1 MSETQS
7 QYPTNLEL
15 KVARLPT
22 KPGVYLHRDANG
34 NIIYVGKAKNLR
46 ARVRAYFQEART
58 VDAKTKAL
66 QRKISDVDV
75 IVTDTEAEALL
86 LENNLIK
93 EHQPRYNILLKD
105 DKSYPYI
112 CITKEEY
119 PKVLKTRRVVRDGS
133 KYFGPYTDGTYLYYL
148 LKALRS
154 IFPLRSCDLPLTDK
168 TIAAGKYKVC
178 LDYHIKRCDGP
189 CEGFITREQYNS
201 YIRQAQ
207 QILTGR
213 TRELEHQLE
222 ERMVWLANEM
232 RFEDAAIVRER
243 LTKLREYTAKQ
254 KVMSSDSIDR
264 DVFALSRAGK
274 LACSIVFTIREG
286 NLVGKRHFF
295 VNIESD
301 VADSAILLR
310 TIEMWYADNDQL
322 PHEIL
327 LPFDVDGVEV
337 IRDYLSVRA
346 SQKVE
351 IVVPQIGD
359 KRKLLT
365 LAETN
370 ADYLLREHVSL
381 QVQREQS
388 VPYDLLSLQKDL
400 VLEELPQRIE
410 CFDNSHM
417 QGNEY
422 VSSMVVFVNGKA
434 KKSEY
439 RTFKLQQTSNDD
451 FAAMREVM
459 SRRYGGSLKDT
470 PLPDLCI
477 IDGGKGQVS
486 AAIEALTA
494 LQLDAS
500 FPVVGLAKRLEE
512 VVLPNNAESIILPR
526 ASGSLRLLQRIRD
539 EAHRVAISYHRKLRS
554 KRTLQTELMQI
565 KGVGNTT
572 ATNLL
577 VRLGSVEAVKGA
589 SVAVLEEIVGK
600 TLAEKIYK
608 HYHS

>member
-178 LDYHIKRCDGP
+178 LDCHIKRCDGP

-388 VPYDLLSLQKDL
+388 VPYDLLSLQTDL

>member
-232 RFEDAAIVRER
+232 RLEDAAIVRER